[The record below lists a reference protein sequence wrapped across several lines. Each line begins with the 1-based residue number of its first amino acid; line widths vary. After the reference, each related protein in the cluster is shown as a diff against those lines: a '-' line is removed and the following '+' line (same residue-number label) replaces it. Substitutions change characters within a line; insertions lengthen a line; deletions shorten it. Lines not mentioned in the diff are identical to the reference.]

1 MSLTNALRIATV
13 AHYDIV
19 DKGGFPF
26 IGHPLRVMAE
36 LARQGFDEQI
46 LEAAILH
53 DVVEDTEWTLDDLHD
68 AGIHLR
74 AVNLVDLM
82 TRQEGSTYAEY
93 IQRIKHSEGYAVD
106 IKIADIY
113 DNLHPSRA
121 TSGSDKLRDRYLKAL
136 AILESD

>member
-1 MSLTNALRIATV
+1 MSLTNALHIATV
-13 AHYDIV
+13 VHYDIV

-36 LARQGFDEQI
+36 LSRKGFNEYI

-53 DVVEDTEWTLDDLHD
+53 DVVEDTDMTLDDLKE
-68 AGIHLR
+68 AGIHFKV
-74 AVNLVDLM
+74 VNLVDLM

-113 DNLHPSRA
+113 DNLHPSRT
-121 TSGSDKLRDRYLKAL
+121 TSVSHKLRPRYLKAL
-136 AILESD
+136 AILEAD